1 MVSAV
6 RIFEGGLGFL
16 ALCHHV
22 SDGIVVLAGSPAAVC
37 VLNRLFP
44 ECRVGL

>member
-6 RIFEGGLGFL
+6 RIFEGGLGFS

-22 SDGIVVLAGSPAAVC
+22 SDGIVVLAVSPV
-37 VLNRLFP
+37 VVFVVNRLFP